1 MAGIILYHVGL
12 GTDRVYIHIEVERG
26 PAAGVW
32 EVRYEPRSAHPGEAA
47 PEPGKWVI
55 MLPDGGVHFAPAEES
70 RAFTLRPP
78 LEILL
83 GPEVANEVFGQLSR
97 DW

>member
-1 MAGIILYHVGL
+1 
-12 GTDRVYIHIEVERG
+12 
-26 PAAGVW
+26 
-32 EVRYEPRSAHPGEAA
+32 
-47 PEPGKWVI
+47 

-83 GPEVANEVFGQLSR
+83 GPEVADEVFGQLSR

>member
-1 MAGIILYHVGL
+1 MAGVIVYHVGL
-12 GTDRVYIHIEVERG
+12 WTDRVYIHIEVERG

-32 EVRYEPRSAHPGEAA
+32 EVRYEPRSAHTGEAA

-55 MLPDGGVHFAPAEES
+55 MLPDGGVHFARAEEG
-70 RAFTLRPP
+70 RASTLRPP
-78 LEILL
+78 LEMLL
-83 GPEVANEVFGQLSR
+83 GPEVADEVFGQLPR